1 MEAIILDRIADLWKL
16 RKWYRENRWA
26 EWSDLRRENYIELR
40 ALVKLARAARK
51 RPDPMDQYKSFASW
65 SESEKAGAWGR

>member
-1 MEAIILDRIADLWKL
+1 MEAIILDRIAELWKL

-51 RPDPMDQYKSFASW
+51 TPDPMAHISSYHDWQSSQAA
-65 SESEKAGAWGR
+65 EAIR

>member
-40 ALVKLARAARK
+40 ALVKLARMARK
-51 RPDPMDQYKSFASW
+51 TPDPMDAFKSYHDWQSSVSA
-65 SESEKAGAWGR
+65 EALR